1 MQPKRIGSNQF
12 ATLQT
17 MPGDQSCVLE
27 EPDGIPVFDEDP
39 DPQSPSKTGTKHH
52 FVESDGEMEPDE
64 PLDEALNG
72 RSQLDPVSLYLREI
86 RSLTPLT
93 RAEEIEVAKKIEAS
107 ERNLDDL
114 LLSAPGILD
123 CVIRVSGHIESDR
136 ADYQDADQDDSLD
149 AIEASLLPDEAPAKG
164 RLASAKSMRLCQE
177 LKCLAEILQRRS
189 LQAANQGESKATETA
204 QGDITSLSLSPHA
217 RELLI
222 GELRVY
228 LSKPCKAQLDDIGD
242 TEKQSRGLYLK
253 AIKEIEGKITRAVKE
268 LTEANLGL
276 VVTIARRYWNRGIA
290 FLDLIQEG
298 NIALIRA
305 AQLFDHRREVKF
317 STYATW
323 WIKHAMVAAIIAHG
337 RTIRIPSHMIT
348 ANNRL
353 IRARALLAH
362 RLGREP
368 MPEELAASTKM
379 SLEQIQRSLSAV
391 ETISLEDPIGP
402 DGNKS
407 IADLIADDATCSPL
421 EAALESDLRDEIRQL
436 LTILSPREQQII
448 RARFEMGS
456 DSDRAGHPATQPA
469 SLSRAR
475 VRQVRT
481 RALSKLRVQS
491 VELFDA
497 NFRRS

>member
-1 MQPKRIGSNQF
+1 M
-12 ATLQT
+12 
-17 MPGDQSCVLE
+17 
-27 EPDGIPVFDEDP
+27 
-39 DPQSPSKTGTKHH
+39 
-52 FVESDGEMEPDE
+52 
-64 PLDEALNG
+64 
-72 RSQLDPVSLYLREI
+72 
-86 RSLTPLT
+86 
-93 RAEEIEVAKKIEAS
+93 
-107 ERNLDDL
+107 
-114 LLSAPGILD
+114 
-123 CVIRVSGHIESDR
+123 
-136 ADYQDADQDDSLD
+136 
-149 AIEASLLPDEAPAKG
+149 
-164 RLASAKSMRLCQE
+164 
-177 LKCLAEILQRRS
+177 
-189 LQAANQGESKATETA
+189 
-204 QGDITSLSLSPHA
+204 
-217 RELLI
+217 
-222 GELRVY
+222 
-228 LSKPCKAQLDDIGD
+228 
-242 TEKQSRGLYLK
+242 
-253 AIKEIEGKITRAVKE
+253 
-268 LTEANLGL
+268 
-276 VVTIARRYWNRGIA
+276 TIARRYWNRGIA

-368 MPEELAASTKM
+368 MPAELAASTKM

-421 EAALESDLRDEIRQL
+421 EAALESDLRDEVRQL

-456 DSDRAGHPATQPA
+456 DPDRAGHPATQPA

-481 RALSKLRVQS
+481 RALRKLRVQS
-491 VELFDA
+491 VDLFDA